1 MKNERPNADSGV
13 IDLLNNILKIEY
25 SLIVHYPRL
34 ANRIKDNEIKR
45 LAHELGIASIA
56 HADTV
61 ANAIKKLGGEAIWS
75 FEQLP
80 DEDNVVKIFQL
91 QLEKEKVALKLHQQ
105 VAALITDSQI
115 KEQIS
120 RLAQEERSH
129 IKSAEK
135 IMAELEA

>member
-56 HADTV
+56 HADTI

-80 DEDNVVKIFQL
+80 DEDNLVKIFQL

-135 IMAELEA
+135 IIAELEA

>member
-1 MKNERPNADSGV
+1 MKNDRPKADSGV

-34 ANRIKDNEIKR
+34 ANRIKSNEIKK

-61 ANAIKKLGGEAIWS
+61 ANAIKKLGGNAIWS

-80 DEDNVVKIFQL
+80 DEDNLVNIFQL
-91 QLEKEKVALKLHQQ
+91 QLEKEKAALKLHQQ
-105 VAALITDSQI
+105 VAALVKDSQI
-115 KEQIS
+115 KQQILS
-120 RLAQEERSH
+120 LAQDERSH
-129 IKSAEK
+129 IKIAER
-135 IMAELEA
+135 IIAGLEA

>member
-80 DEDNVVKIFQL
+80 DEDNLVKIFQL

-105 VAALITDSQI
+105 VAALVTDSQI

-135 IMAELEA
+135 IIAELEA